1 MRGAQVALR
10 NPYVNQYAVYAI
22 GAALVDTEI
31 QVNDD
36 ELQTMNVEK
45 GMMTLVDEARQSEL
59 LGHLSGH
66 LVRASHASGG
76 SAGNSM
82 IATALFGAPAFM
94 SCKVAE
100 DADGDIYLADLETSG
115 VDHSLH
121 DKRSG
126 GTTGKCL
133 VLITPDA
140 ERSMNTFLGV
150 SETLSVAEID
160 EAAIARSDWVY
171 LEGYLVTSPTGH
183 EAALR
188 TRAVAEANGVKTAV
202 SFSDPGMV
210 MYFRDN
216 MVEMVGN
223 QVDLVF
229 CNEAEALE
237 WGQTDDLA
245 AAMDAIKAVARSF
258 VITLGARGAITFD
271 GETTLE
277 VAAHAVDA
285 VNTNGAGD
293 MFAGAFLYALSR
305 GESYERAAQFAV
317 RAAGEVVKYFGPRLQ
332 PEGYRA
338 LRQEFFGD

>member
-1 MRGAQVALR
+1 MK
-10 NPYVNQYAVYAI
+10 QYATYAI

-31 QVNDD
+31 QVTDH
-36 ELQTMNVEK
+36 ELATMTVEK
-45 GMMTLVDEARQSEL
+45 GVMTLVDEARQAEL
-59 LGHLSGH
+59 LSHLTGHLI
-66 LVRASHASGG
+66 RANHASGG

-82 IATALFGAPAFM
+82 IATALFGAPTFM
-94 SCKVAE
+94 SCKVAN
-100 DADGDIYLADLETSG
+100 DADGDIYLADLEASG
-115 VDHSLH
+115 VGHSLN
-121 DKRSG
+121 DKRG
-126 GTTGKCL
+126 AGTTGKCL

-150 SETLSVAEID
+150 SETLSVSEVD
-160 EAAIARSDWVY
+160 DDAIAASAWVY

-183 EAALR
+183 QAALH
-188 TRAVAEANGVKTAV
+188 TRRVAEANGVKTAV

-216 MVEMVGN
+216 MEALVGDG
-223 QVDLVF
+223 VDLVF

-237 WGQTDDLA
+237 WGQTDDLDT
-245 AAMDAIKAVARSF
+245 AMSAMRGVASSF
-258 VITLGARGAITFD
+258 VITLGARGAIAFD
-271 GETTLE
+271 GAETFE
-277 VAAHAVDA
+277 VAAHPVAA

-305 GESYERAAQFAV
+305 GETYGRAAAFAA

-332 PEGYRA
+332 PADYRA

>member
-1 MRGAQVALR
+1 LK
-10 NPYVNQYAVYAI
+10 QYATYAI

-31 QVNDD
+31 QVSD
-36 ELQTMNVEK
+36 EELTAMTVEK
-45 GMMTLVDEARQSEL
+45 GVMTLVDEDRQSEL
-59 LGHLSGH
+59 LAHLTGHLI
-66 LVRASHASGG
+66 RANHASGG

-82 IATALFGAPAFM
+82 IATALFGAPTFM
-94 SCKVAE
+94 SCKVAD

-115 VDHSLH
+115 VRHSLH
-121 DKRSG
+121 NKRRG

-140 ERSMNTFLGV
+140 ERSMNTYLGV
-150 SETLSVAEID
+150 SETLSVEEVD
-160 EAAIARSDWVY
+160 DAAIAASEWVY

-183 EAALR
+183 EAALH
-188 TRAVAEANGVKTAV
+188 TRQVAEANNVKTAV

-216 MVEMVGN
+216 MEAMVGDG
-223 QVDLVF
+223 VDLVF

-237 WGQTDDLA
+237 WGQTDDIETAMA
-245 AAMDAIKAVARSF
+245 AIRRVARSF
-258 VITLGARGAITFD
+258 VITLGPRGAIAFD
-271 GETTLE
+271 GSETFR
-277 VAAHAVDA
+277 VAAHKVEA

-293 MFAGAFLYALSR
+293 MFAGAFLYGLSR
-305 GESYERAAQFAV
+305 GESYGRSAEFAV

-332 PEGYRA
+332 ADEYRA